1 MNYIFLI
8 RMKHRQE
15 VYKDRQK
22 MVDKICRTFNVT
34 SSAVPNSFDDIYSK
48 VVDNDSGKNYIFNSK
63 LVWRC
68 LRLFSKLCYGLVP
81 ETISEKKVVGRS
93 GNNLVCSTRS
103 GIDSYFEFWKKVK
116 DTKLSPVINL
126 TRVSFGKIHEK
137 DNLNIFWPNS
147 TWTSFTQI

>member
-63 LVWRC
+63 LV
-68 LRLFSKLCYGLVP
+68 
-81 ETISEKKVVGRS
+81 
-93 GNNLVCSTRS
+93 
-103 GIDSYFEFWKKVK
+103 
-116 DTKLSPVINL
+116 
-126 TRVSFGKIHEK
+126 
-137 DNLNIFWPNS
+137 
-147 TWTSFTQI
+147 